1 MKKLILITALFISV
15 FSTAQNNP
23 LIDTAQIS
31 VLTIGPGTSLNDA
44 FGHSGFRVKT
54 SFSDDVYNYG
64 MFDFDAPNFYLNF
77 AKGKLNY
84 YMGASSFK
92 RFKDVYVWQNRTI
105 KEQILNL
112 TPTQKNEL
120 YNYLIHNLKPEN
132 KYYTYDFFFDNC
144 ATRIRDVSEKAWHGN
159 LEYKTPKTYKEET
172 FRTLIQNNLA
182 WNSWGSFGIDVAL
195 GSVID
200 TKASPREYMF
210 LPEYIF
216 QFFEET
222 TFKTT
227 GEPLVKE
234 SHTIYKK
241 REQNSTTSFF
251 TSPLL
256 VFSILS
262 SIIIFI
268 TYRDFKKASRS
279 KVLDGI
285 LFTITGLIGV
295 LLCFLWFAT
304 DHTATAGN
312 YNVLWAFPLN
322 VFCILQLLKRNPKK
336 WFIGYLKLLVVML
349 CLLTLH
355 WSIGLQRF
363 APVLIP
369 LLLAL
374 VIRYIYLIWFYATLK
389 E

>member
-1 MKKLILITALFISV
+1 MKKLILISALIISV

-23 LIDTAQIS
+23 LIESAQFS

-64 MFDFDAPNFYLNF
+64 MFNFNAPNFYLNF
-77 AKGKLNY
+77 AKGQLDY
-84 YMGASSFK
+84 YMGANTFK
-92 RFKDVYVWQNRTI
+92 NFKEVYVWQNRTI
-105 KEQILNL
+105 KEQVLNL
-112 TPTQKNEL
+112 TPAQKNEL
-120 YNYLIHNLKPEN
+120 YTFLIHNLKPEN
-132 KYYTYDFFFDNC
+132 KYYAYDFFFDNC
-144 ATRIRDVSEKAWHGN
+144 ATRIRDVSEKAWHSD
-159 LEYKTPKTYKEET
+159 LQYTTPQTYKAET
-172 FRTLIQNNLA
+172 FRTLIQNNLK

-200 TKASPREYMF
+200 TKATPREYMF
-210 LPEYIF
+210 LPEYVY

-222 TFKTT
+222 TFKST

-241 REQNSTTSFF
+241 RDQESRSSFF

-262 SIIIFI
+262 LIILFI
-268 TYRDFKKASRS
+268 TYTDYKKKTRS
-279 KVLDGI
+279 TVLDLI

-304 DHTATAGN
+304 DHSATAAN
-312 YNVLWAFPLN
+312 YNVLWAFPLSL
-322 VFCILQLLKRNPKK
+322 FCTLQLLKKTPKK

-355 WSIGLQRF
+355 WSIGVQRF

-369 LLLAL
+369 LLVALA
-374 VIRYIYLIWFYATLK
+374 IRYIYLIWFYAAVK

>member
-1 MKKLILITALFISV
+1 MKKLILITALLISV

-23 LIDTAQIS
+23 LIDNAQFS
-31 VLTIGPGTSLNDA
+31 VLTIGPGSSLNDA

-227 GEPLVKE
+227 GAPLVTK

-241 REQNSTTSFF
+241 TEQNNSITFL
-251 TSPLL
+251 TSPLF

-262 SIIIFI
+262 SIILFV

-279 KVLDGI
+279 KILDGI

-312 YNVLWAFPLN
+312 YNVLWAFPLS
-322 VFCILQLLKRNPKK
+322 VFCILQLLKRSPKK

-355 WSIGLQRF
+355 WSIGVQRF

-369 LLLAL
+369 ILLAL
-374 VIRYIYLIWFYATLK
+374 AVRYIYLIWFYGTLK